1 MNSLGTARGSI
12 ELDFGGMRNSVKSA
26 IAELNKIEATAK
38 KNDAELKLLQST
50 SEKTGSALEK
60 AGQKVKLLA
69 NKLDAAKQKASVY
82 EREMQTLT
90 SRLEDNK
97 KAQEEISGKLADT
110 KNQYAEAEQNVRK
123 MSTALADSKANLTAV
138 REQYGK
144 NSEEVKVA
152 KQAVAEHTEA
162 LKAARET
169 QKDYAQQVSALQ
181 SDQNRL
187 QREFADGTDALEKW
201 DTALISAQAD
211 VTNLQAELNNA
222 DGEVQSIA
230 QAMAEEEEAARLA
243 AEEMERMANATKSA
257 GEVLSDVGDKI
268 TGVGNG
274 MQKVGTGLTVA
285 VTAPLAAAAKKTS
298 DLAGEYEDSAAK
310 LNTIAD
316 TTAVSAD
323 QLQKQSREVSDD
335 MTTDWND
342 VNEAMY
348 QYISATQDTVGASK
362 AVEVAIM
369 GSVGGFADSAEQ
381 VVDGLTSVG
390 NAYNMYGADKMEEIS
405 DKMLQTQNLGKTTL
419 GEISKYI
426 GQVAPLASQAGIS
439 IDELFGSIATLTGS
453 GIQTASVMSGLKATL
468 SNIIKPTTEAA
479 AASEALGIQ
488 FDAAALSEKGLGG
501 MMKEI
506 KEKIESASPEYAK
519 LADEAGKYNKQITEL
534 TETQEK
540 NKNEISDLETQNKA
554 LKKQMEATKE
564 QYGTSSAQYKE
575 YSKQLSNNKDKISE
589 LKTANKDLATN
600 QKDLEKQSG
609 GVTAQMEVLAN
620 AVDSPLS
627 AYASLFGS
635 VEALNDMMVLASDEG
650 SKKFAEYTKGVA
662 NAQGTTAKAF
672 KKMTDT
678 DIAKFRKSL
687 NRLKNTGI
695 DVGEKI
701 LPVFADLMEKLA
713 DGVTKFSELDDST
726 QETILKFAAFTAAVG
741 PALKVTGKF
750 TSGLGGIVS
759 KTGSVVSALT
769 GVTTATGEVA
779 EVAEGAVTAFGA
791 GSTGLT
797 GILGTLAS
805 PVGVAVGAATAVAAI
820 GVAVEVAHQKAVKNN
835 LAEHFGTVKLSADE
849 ARDAAKRLTES
860 DWTARLDLYTDAK
873 EELDSV
879 TEQLDTTVADI
890 NKTQWKIKMG
900 IELTDEEKEQYKS
913 DLENACKEYQD
924 YLDKN
929 QLTATLA
936 VNSLFGEDNKASTD
950 ATNLVN
956 SAYGSL
962 TAEMADLTKQLTD
975 LVNKDFEDGILD
987 DKTVQ
992 KSIQKI
998 LKRIAEIKQEV
1009 ADAEAT
1015 VRQEEIISNFDSDN
1029 LDASSYKKFTKE
1041 LNDINKQHI
1050 EDANEAK
1057 ITYMQAAEVDY
1068 QEKMRKAAEE
1078 TNSKV
1083 RAELEKE
1090 AKETRDKVMQDA
1102 KLAYA
1107 GNVAE
1112 STINTLN
1119 NSLKPLQ
1126 EAYPDI
1132 AGKNGKKFAKEL
1144 ADGFNKN
1151 IGMLNSGELDFNNF
1165 FNSMATTSMAGYSK
1179 LTKTDKDAIT
1189 EMLKQLKPT
1198 KEELENLRD
1207 EYIKAGKTVPE
1218 SVTEGLNQID
1228 LLEAMVGSTD
1238 SYYTLL
1244 ADQVVNSPDLQNAI
1258 TAAYSAGQ
1266 SVPQE
1271 LVDALQEKY
1280 PEIYEATIGIF
1291 DTMVSGEQL
1300 TGEQVKSSFSALGIS
1315 ATDSVIK
1322 AITDATPNV
1331 QQTIFSMLK
1340 QMESGT
1346 KLQIPQI
1353 MELFSALG
1361 IDIPETLITA
1371 ISEREPD
1378 MQQEAINLIMQAS
1391 VATGK
1396 KRDEL
1401 LQQLAD
1407 LGYDVDKSYA
1417 DGISNNTKQAE
1428 NAGKRLGEAT
1438 ANGVQSTAKD
1448 SAENWY
1454 TTFWETLKKVG
1465 GGALKIAGG
1474 MVGTSILHTVMPFAD
1489 GGIVTEPT
1497 LSIMGENSDPEA
1509 IIPLSASK
1517 RDRARALYDYVGS
1530 EIGADYSVQNNS
1542 NGLDTATLAKAI
1554 AAELATT
1561 LKNAPISNNVTVQ
1574 MESGDVLL
1582 DRERVGRAVAPTV
1595 SRVLA
1600 TR

>member
-90 SRLEDNK
+90 SKLEDNK
-97 KAQEEISGKLADT
+97 KAQEEVSGKLADT
-110 KNQYAEAEQNVRK
+110 KNKYAEAEQNVRK
-123 MSTALADSKANLTAV
+123 MSAALADSKSALSAA

-162 LKAARET
+162 LKAAKET

-187 QREFADGTDALEKW
+187 QREFSEGKDALDKW
-201 DTALISAQAD
+201 DTALISAKAD

-222 DGEVQSIA
+222 DGEVQAIA
-230 QAMAEEEEAARLA
+230 QTMAEEEEAARLA
-243 AEEMERMANATKSA
+243 SEEMERMANTTKSA
-257 GEVLSDVGDKI
+257 GEVLSDAGDKI
-268 TGVGNG
+268 TRVGNG
-274 MQKVGTGLTVA
+274 MQKVGTALTVA
-285 VTAPLAAAAKKTS
+285 VTAPLTAAAKKTT

-335 MTTDWND
+335 MTTGWND

-369 GSVGGFADSAEQ
+369 GQVGGFADSAEQ

-390 NAYNMYGADKMEEIS
+390 NAYNMHGADAMEEIS

-439 IDELFGSIATLTGS
+439 IDELFGSIATLTSS
-453 GIQTASVMSGLKATL
+453 GIQTRSVMTGLKATF
-468 SNIIKPTTEAA
+468 SNIIKPTEEAA
-479 AASEALGIQ
+479 AAAEALGIQ

-519 LADEAGKYNKQITEL
+519 LADEAGDYNKQIAEL
-534 TETQEK
+534 TSTQEK

-589 LKTANKDLATN
+589 LKAANKDLSAN
-600 QKDLEKQSG
+600 QKDLEKQSS
-609 GVTAQMEVLAN
+609 GVTSQMEVLAN

-650 SKKFAEYTKGVA
+650 SEKLAEYTKGVS

-726 QETILKFAAFTAAVG
+726 QETILKFAAFAAAAG
-741 PALKVTGKF
+741 PALKITGKF
-750 TSGLGGIVS
+750 TTGLGGIVS
-759 KTGSVVSALT
+759 KAGSVVSALS
-769 GVTTATGEVA
+769 GVTAATGEVA
-779 EVAEGAVTAFGA
+779 GVAEGAVTTLGT
-791 GSTGLT
+791 GSAGLT
-797 GILGTLAS
+797 GVLGTLAS

-835 LAEHFGTVKLSADE
+835 LAEHFGTVKLSAE
-849 ARDAAKRLTES
+849 E
-860 DWTARLDLYTDAK
+860 AK
-873 EELDSV
+873 EVAEELCSTDWSANLEVYTNAKDELDSV
-879 TEQLDTTVADI
+879 EEQLKNTVADI
-890 NKTQWKIKMG
+890 NKTQFKIKTG
-900 IELTDEEKEQYKS
+900 IELSDEDKEQYKQELENFVQQEQDYLSNNYLTCTLAINSLYGNDSALGKNMTSFVDSVYAGMQDELTGLGDKMMETVMDAFADGTLTDEE
-913 DLENACKEYQD
+913 
-924 YLDKN
+924 
-929 QLTATLA
+929 
-936 VNSLFGEDNKASTD
+936 
-950 ATNLVN
+950 
-956 SAYGSL
+956 
-962 TAEMADLTKQLTD
+962 
-975 LVNKDFEDGILD
+975 
-987 DKTVQ
+987 
-992 KSIQKI
+992 IQKI
-998 LKRIAEIKQEV
+998 IQNFEQ
-1009 ADAEAT
+1009 
-1015 VRQEEIISNFDSDN
+1015 QISDV
-1029 LDASSYKKFTKE
+1029 T
-1041 LNDINKQHI
+1041 
-1050 EDANEAK
+1050 
-1057 ITYMQAAEVDY
+1057 
-1068 QEKMRKAAEE
+1068 
-1078 TNSKV
+1078 
-1083 RAELEKE
+1083 AELEKAKADLKMEEMSRDYEISDLPTADSYKNLAKGIDKTIDE
-1090 AKETRDKVMQDA
+1090 AKEKLKEQKFEVDVYARMQFNRDGDKKAYDERTLQTELAEKTRIAETIEKGFNDELDK
-1102 KLAYA
+1102 L
-1107 GNVAE
+1107 E
-1112 STINTLN
+1112 
-1119 NSLKPLQ
+1119 
-1126 EAYPDI
+1126 EAYPEI
-1132 AGKNGKKFAKEL
+1132 AGKNGKKFVDEL
-1144 ADGFNKN
+1144 YKGIESELDKF
-1151 IGMLNSGELDFNNF
+1151 NSGTEGFDDFQYHM
-1165 FNSMATTSMAGYSK
+1165 SSLVSSGYSK
-1179 LTKTDKDAIT
+1179 LSNTDKDAIS
-1189 EMLKQLKPT
+1189 EMIGNLQKQK
-1198 KEELENLRD
+1198 KELEDIQQFFIKNKEQVPDEIADTLQRVTDMLDRANLFSGMAAD
-1207 EYIKAGKTVPE
+1207 VDANY
-1218 SVTEGLNQID
+1218 N
-1228 LLEAMVGSTD
+1228 
-1238 SYYTLL
+1238 LL
-1244 ADQVVNSPDLQNAI
+1244 ADEIANSEGLQKSIQNMYASGYQLEDSLAQAI
-1258 TAAYSAGQ
+1258 K
-1266 SVPQE
+1266 
-1271 LVDALQEKY
+1271 DKY

-1291 DTMVSGEQL
+1291 DTMVSGEQQNS
-1300 TGEQVKSSFSALGIS
+1300 EAVKANFAALGLS
-1315 ATDSVIK
+1315 VSDSLI
-1322 AITDATPNV
+1322 N
-1331 QQTIFSMLK
+1331 
-1340 QMESGT
+1340 
-1346 KLQIPQI
+1346 
-1353 MELFSALG
+1353 ALAQKE
-1361 IDIPETLITA
+1361 PETQQAVFSTLSA
-1371 ISEREPD
+1371 IDKGLGSNRDGLMNLFANLGWDLPQSFIDNLALQDGEMQKTVINNLMYASTLPEKER
-1378 MQQEAINLIMQAS
+1378 QAILDKIGVNAEDIKTTFCDT
-1391 VATGK
+1391 VKTGT
-1396 KRDEL
+1396 RD
-1401 LQQLAD
+1401 
-1407 LGYDVDKSYA
+1407 
-1417 DGISNNTKQAE
+1417 AE
-1428 NAGKRLGEAT
+1428 DAGKQLGEAT
-1438 ANGVQSTAKD
+1438 AKGAESTARNSGKNWL
-1448 SAENWY
+1448 SA
-1454 TTFWETLKKVG
+1454 FWDTIKN
-1465 GGALKIAGG
+1465 AGG
-1474 MVGTSILHTVMPFAD
+1474 SIFNRKGIGSTILPAITPFAD
-1489 GGIVTEPT
+1489 GGVVTEPT
-1497 LSIMGENSDPEA
+1497 FAVMGENSDPEA
-1509 IIPLSASK
+1509 IIPLSVAK

-1530 EIGADYSVQNNS
+1530 EIGADYSVQNSNNS
-1542 NGLDTATLAKAI
+1542 LDTAALAKAI

-1561 LKNAPISNNVTVQ
+1561 LKNAPINNNVTVQ

>member
-26 IAELNKIEATAK
+26 IAELNKIEATSK

-90 SRLEDNK
+90 AKLEDNK
-97 KAQEEISGKLADT
+97 KAQEEVSGKLADT
-110 KNQYAEAEQNVRK
+110 KNKYAEAEQNVRK
-123 MSTALADSKANLTAV
+123 MSESLADSKATLTAV

-181 SDQNRL
+181 NDQNRL

-257 GEVLSDVGDKI
+257 GEVLSDAGDKI
-268 TGVGNG
+268 QNIGSKLDSIGDT
-274 MQKVGTGLTVA
+274 MSKT
-285 VTAPLAAAAKKTS
+285 VTAPLVAAGTAATKYA
-298 DLAGEYEDSAAK
+298 DEYEGSAAK
-310 LNTIAD
+310 LQTLVEDGTISMEDMQAR
-316 TTAVSAD
+316 VR
-323 QLQKQSREVSDD
+323 KVSDETGISAHD
-335 MTTDWND
+335 AND
-342 VNEAMY
+342 AMY
-348 QYISATQDTVGASK
+348 QYVSATQDVDGATDGFVISAK
-362 AVEVAIM
+362 SA
-369 GSVGGFADSAEQ
+369 VGGFTDVSTAI
-381 VVDGLTSVG
+381 DGLTTVMNSYHLKG
-390 NAYNMYGADKMEEIS
+390 SDNMSDIADKML
-405 DKMLQTQNLGKTTL
+405 MTQNKGKTTF
-419 GEISKYI
+419 GELSQYL
-426 GQVAPLASQAGIS
+426 GQVVSTAYSANMSL
-439 IDELFGSIATLTGS
+439 DELLGSVATLTAN
-453 GIQTASVMSGLKATL
+453 GIQTSSAVTGLKAAL
-468 SNIIKPTTEAA
+468 SNIISPTDDAKAA
-479 AASEALGIQ
+479 AEALGIQ
-488 FDAAALSEKGLGG
+488 WDAATLQEKGWTGLLEDVRNSMKEAAPEYLELTDQAKAYNEQLEKLTQTQEANTSTIDSLTTENDSLKKQMKSVKETSGSSSSEYKALSEQYDANVD
-501 MMKEI
+501 
-506 KEKIESASPEYAK
+506 KI
-519 LADEAGKYNKQITEL
+519 
-534 TETQEK
+534 
-540 NKNEISDLETQNKA
+540 KA
-554 LKKQMEATKE
+554 LKKENKE
-564 QYGTSSAQYKE
+564 LASS
-575 YSKQLSNNKDKISE
+575 
-589 LKTANKDLATN
+589 
-600 QKDLEKQSG
+600 QKDLEKKSA
-609 GVTAQMEVLAN
+609 GVTSQMDVLAN
-620 AVDSPLS
+620 AADSPISVYSQL
-627 AYASLFGS
+627 LGS
-635 VEALNDMMVLASDEG
+635 VEGLNTVLTLTSDEG
-650 SKKFAEYTKGVA
+650 FAMLKEYTGA
-662 NAQGTTAKAF
+662 IGNAEGAVDKAYA
-672 KKMTDT
+672 KMTGT
-678 DIAKFRKSL
+678 NSAKVRKSL
-687 NRLKNTGI
+687 NRIKNTAI
-695 DVGEKI
+695 DAGEKI
-701 LPVFADLMEKLA
+701 LPVISDVLEKLA

-726 QETILKFAAFTAAVG
+726 QETILKFAAFAAAVG
-741 PALKVTGKF
+741 PAMKITGKF
-750 TSGLGGIVS
+750 TSGLGSIVS
-759 KTGSVVSALT
+759 KTGSVVSALS

-779 EVAEGAVTAFGA
+779 EVAEGAVTAFGTSSA
-791 GSTGLT
+791 GLT
-797 GILGTLAS
+797 GVLGTLAS

-835 LAEHFGTVKLSADE
+835 LAEHFGTIKLSADE
-849 ARDAAKRLTES
+849 ARDAAERLTAS

-900 IELTDEEKEQYKS
+900 IALTDEEKEQYKS

-924 YLDKN
+924 YLDNN

-936 VNSLFGEDNKASTD
+936 VTSLFGKDNKAATD

-956 SAYGSL
+956 GVYGSL
-962 TAEMADLTKQLTD
+962 TAEMTDLTKQLTD

-1132 AGKNGKKFAKEL
+1132 AGKNGKKFTKEL
-1144 ADGFNKN
+1144 VDGFNKN
-1151 IGMLNSGELDFNNF
+1151 IGMLNSGELDFEGF
-1165 FNSMATTSMAGYSK
+1165 LNSMDITSMAGYSK
-1179 LTKTDKDAIT
+1179 LTETDKDAIK
-1189 EMLKQLKPT
+1189 EMLKQLEPT
-1198 KEELENLRD
+1198 KEQLENLRD

-1238 SYYTLL
+1238 SYYSLL
-1244 ADQVVNSPDLQNAI
+1244 ADQVANSPELQNAI
-1258 TAAYSAGQ
+1258 TAAYSAGD
-1266 SVPQE
+1266 SVQQE
-1271 LVDALQEKY
+1271 LVNALKEKY

-1291 DTMVSGEQL
+1291 DTMTNGEQQNS
-1300 TGEQVKSSFSALGIS
+1300 EAVKANFTALGLS
-1315 ATDSVIK
+1315 ASDSLINALAQKEPEIQQSVFSTLSTIERGLGSNRESLMNLFASLGWDLPQSFIDNLASQDGAMQKTVIDK
-1322 AITDATPNV
+1322 LMYASTLPEKER
-1331 QQTIFSMLK
+1331 QQVLDKIGLNAEDIKTTFCDTVK
-1340 QMESGT
+1340 SGT
-1346 KLQIPQI
+1346 K
-1353 MELFSALG
+1353 
-1361 IDIPETLITA
+1361 
-1371 ISEREPD
+1371 
-1378 MQQEAINLIMQAS
+1378 EA
-1391 VATGK
+1391 K
-1396 KRDEL
+1396 D
-1401 LQQLAD
+1401 
-1407 LGYDVDKSYA
+1407 
-1417 DGISNNTKQAE
+1417 
-1428 NAGKRLGEAT
+1428 AGRTLGEAT

-1454 TTFWETLKKVG
+1454 TTFWETLKKFG

-1474 MVGTSILHTVMPFAD
+1474 MVGTSILHTVMPFAN

-1530 EIGADYSVQNNS
+1530 EIGADYSVQNNN

-1561 LKNAPISNNVTVQ
+1561 LKNAPINNNVTVQ

>member
-97 KAQEEISGKLADT
+97 KAQGEVSEKLADT
-110 KNQYAEAEQNVRK
+110 KNKYAEAEQNVRK
-123 MSTALADSKANLTAV
+123 MSESLANSKATLSAV

-162 LKAARET
+162 LKAAKET

-222 DGEVQSIA
+222 DGEVQAIA

-257 GEVLSDVGDKI
+257 GEILSDAGDKI
-268 TGVGNG
+268 TSIGNG
-274 MQKVGTGLTVA
+274 MQKVGTALTVA
-285 VTAPLAAAAKKTS
+285 VTAPLTAAAKKTS

-335 MTTDWND
+335 MTTNWND

-369 GSVGGFADSAEQ
+369 GQVGGFADSAEQ

-390 NAYNMYGADKMEEIS
+390 NAYNMHGADAMEEIS

-419 GEISKYI
+419 GEISQYI

-439 IDELFGSIATLTGS
+439 LDELFGTIATLTS
-453 GIQTASVMSGLKATL
+453 NGIQTRAVMTGLKATM
-468 SNIIKPTTEAA
+468 SNIVKPTTEAA
-479 AASEALGIQ
+479 AAAEALGIQ

-519 LADEAGKYNKQITEL
+519 LADEAGDYNKQIAEL
-534 TETQEK
+534 TATQEK

-600 QKDLEKQSG
+600 QKDLEKQSS
-609 GVTAQMEVLAN
+609 GVTAQMETLAN

-650 SKKFAEYTKGVA
+650 SKKLAEYTKGVSD
-662 NAQGTTAKAF
+662 AQGTTAKAF

-741 PALKVTGKF
+741 PALKITGKF

-759 KTGSVVSALT
+759 KAGSVVNAIT

-779 EVAEGAVTAFGA
+779 GVAEGAVTAFGA

-797 GILGTLAS
+797 GVLGTLAS

-835 LAEHFGTVKLSADE
+835 LAEHFGTVKLTADE
-849 ARDAAKRLTES
+849 ARDAAERLTES

-900 IELTDEEKEQYKS
+900 IALTDEEKEQYKS

-924 YLDKN
+924 YLDNN

-936 VNSLFGEDNKASTD
+936 VTSLFGKDNKAATD

-956 SAYGSL
+956 GVYGSL
-962 TAEMADLTKQLTD
+962 TAEMTDLTKQLTD

-1041 LNDINKQHI
+1041 LNDINKKHI
-1050 EDANEAK
+1050 DDANEAK

-1068 QEKMRKAAEE
+1068 QEKMRKASEE
-1078 TNSKV
+1078 TNRTV

-1090 AKETRDKVMQDA
+1090 AKETRDQAMQDA

-1132 AGKNGKKFAKEL
+1132 AGKNGKKFTKEL

-1151 IGMLNSGELDFNNF
+1151 IGMLNSGELDFEGF
-1165 FNSMATTSMAGYSK
+1165 LNSMDITSMAGYSK
-1179 LTKTDKDAIT
+1179 LTETDKDAIKG
-1189 EMLKQLKPT
+1189 MLKQLEPT
-1198 KEELENLRD
+1198 KEQLENLRD
-1207 EYIKAGKTVPE
+1207 DYIKAGETVPE

-1238 SYYTLL
+1238 SYYSML
-1244 ADQVVNSPDLQNAI
+1244 ADQAANSPELQNAI
-1258 TAAYSAGQ
+1258 ATAYASGQ

-1291 DTMVSGEQL
+1291 DTMVSGEQQNSEAVKANFTAL
-1300 TGEQVKSSFSALGIS
+1300 GLSASDSLIEAISGKEPEVQQAVFSTLSTIERGLGSNRDGLMNLFANLGWDLPQSFIDNLALQDGVMQKTVIDNLMYASTLPEKERQQVLDKIGLNAEDIKTTFCDTVKSGIKE
-1315 ATDSVIK
+1315 AK
-1322 AITDATPNV
+1322 DAGRT
-1331 QQTIFSMLK
+1331 
-1340 QMESGT
+1340 
-1346 KLQIPQI
+1346 
-1353 MELFSALG
+1353 
-1361 IDIPETLITA
+1361 
-1371 ISEREPD
+1371 
-1378 MQQEAINLIMQAS
+1378 
-1391 VATGK
+1391 
-1396 KRDEL
+1396 
-1401 LQQLAD
+1401 
-1407 LGYDVDKSYA
+1407 
-1417 DGISNNTKQAE
+1417 
-1428 NAGKRLGEAT
+1428 LGEAT

-1474 MVGTSILHTVMPFAD
+1474 MVGTSILHTITPFAD

-1509 IIPLSASK
+1509 IIPLSVGK

-1530 EIGADYSVQNNS
+1530 EIGADYSVQNSN

>member
-90 SRLEDNK
+90 AKLEDNK
-97 KAQEEISGKLADT
+97 KAQEEVSGKLTDT
-110 KNQYAEAEQNVRK
+110 KNRYAEAEQNVRK
-123 MSTALADSKANLTAV
+123 MSESLANSKATLSAV

-162 LKAARET
+162 LKAAKET

-181 SDQNRL
+181 GDQNRL

-211 VTNLQAELNNA
+211 VTNLEAELNNA
-222 DGEVQSIA
+222 DGEVQAIA
-230 QAMAEEEEAARLA
+230 QTMAEEEEAARLA

-257 GEVLSDVGDKI
+257 GEVLSEAGDKI
-268 TGVGNG
+268 TSVGNG
-274 MQKVGTGLTVA
+274 MQKAGNVMSVA

-323 QLQKQSREVSDD
+323 QLQKQSREVSDN
-335 MTTDWND
+335 MTTDWD
-342 VNEAMY
+342 EVNEAMY

-369 GSVGGFADSAEQ
+369 GQVGGFADSAEQ

-390 NAYNMYGADKMEEIS
+390 NAYNMHGADAMEQIS

-419 GEISKYI
+419 GEISQYI
-426 GQVAPLASQAGIS
+426 GQVAPLASQANIS
-439 IDELFGSIATLTGS
+439 LDELFGTIATLTSS
-453 GIQTASVMSGLKATL
+453 GVQTSSVMSGLKATM

-479 AASEALGIQ
+479 AAAEALGIQ

-519 LADEAGKYNKQITEL
+519 LADEAGEYNKQITEL

-564 QYGTSSAQYKE
+564 QYGTSSTQYKE

-589 LKTANKDLATN
+589 LKAANKDLAAN

-609 GVTAQMEVLAN
+609 GVTAQMETLAN

-650 SKKFAEYTKGVA
+650 SEKLAEYTEGVS

-687 NRLKNTGI
+687 NQMKNTAI
-695 DVGEKI
+695 DAGKKI
-701 LPVFADLMEKLA
+701 LPIVADVMEKVA
-713 DGVTKFSELDDST
+713 AGVTKFSELDDST
-726 QETILKFAAFTAAVG
+726 QETILKFAAFAAAVG
-741 PALKVTGKF
+741 PALKITGKF

-759 KTGSVVSALT
+759 KAGSVVNTLT
-769 GVTTATGEVA
+769 GVTAATGEVA
-779 EVAEGAVTAFGA
+779 EVAEGAVTAFGTSSA
-791 GSTGLT
+791 GLT
-797 GILGTLAS
+797 GVLGTLAS

-835 LAEHFGTVKLSADE
+835 LAEHFGTVKLTAEE
-849 ARDAAKRLTES
+849 AEEAAKQLCETK
-860 DWTARLDLYTDAK
+860 WTAGIEVYSNAK

-879 TEQLDTTVADI
+879 VEQCNSTIEYLNKQNWKMSVGLDFSDEDKEAYLQSVKDLEKEGQDYIDNNHLVYTASVQMIWGEDSEEAEQRISLGDNFFSDLNGEVSKAYKEYADLA
-890 NKTQWKIKMG
+890 NKIFSENLMD
-900 IELTDEEKEQYKS
+900 DEEMK
-913 DLENACKEYQD
+913 
-924 YLDKN
+924 
-929 QLTATLA
+929 
-936 VNSLFGEDNKASTD
+936 
-950 ATNLVN
+950 
-956 SAYGSL
+956 
-962 TAEMADLTKQLTD
+962 KQLTEKYNTCISLMRELETQTAKNRVKATALISESD
-975 LVNKDFEDGILD
+975 ELTVDSFMQQLKEMQKQND
-987 DKTVQ
+987 DAK
-992 KSIQKI
+992 QKI
-998 LKRIAEIKQEV
+998 L
-1009 ADAEAT
+1009 DG
-1015 VRQEEIISNFDSDN
+1015 
-1029 LDASSYKKFTKE
+1029 
-1041 LNDINKQHI
+1041 LNDTITGYVNM
-1050 EDANEAK
+1050 NEEGK
-1057 ITYMQAAEVDY
+1057 LSD
-1068 QEKMRKAAEE
+1068 
-1078 TNSKV
+1078 
-1083 RAELEKE
+1083 AELEE
-1090 AKETRDKVMQDA
+1090 LTAKDVSKAMQDIGETVNTEIEYGLDRIEKA
-1102 KLAYA
+1102 YTALAGENKEKFKESLSDSFDIDMDDLLSGKIDVTDLEIRLNDLLSSGYDKLSKK
-1107 GNVAE
+1107 E
-1112 STINTLN
+1112 
-1119 NSLKPLQ
+1119 Q
-1126 EAYPDI
+1126 EAVS
-1132 AGKNGKKFAKEL
+1132 GLLKKLE
-1144 ADGFNKN
+1144 
-1151 IGMLNSGELDFNNF
+1151 
-1165 FNSMATTSMAGYSK
+1165 
-1179 LTKTDKDAIT
+1179 
-1189 EMLKQLKPT
+1189 PR
-1198 KEELENLRD
+1198 KEELEELKAKMQANCEEIPQWLTD
-1207 EYIKAGKTVPE
+1207 SLDSLYMAEAMSGNINSAYKILADIIADSPELQDAVKAGTAGAKQLPDGVC
-1218 SVTEGLNQID
+1218 
-1228 LLEAMVGSTD
+1228 EA
-1238 SYYTLL
+1238 LK
-1244 ADQVVNSPDLQNAI
+1244 A
-1258 TAAYSAGQ
+1258 
-1266 SVPQE
+1266 E
-1271 LVDALQEKY
+1271 Y
-1280 PEIYEATIGIF
+1280 PEVYNSTIGIF
-1291 DTMVSGEQL
+1291 DTMKDGTQQSS
-1300 TGEQVKSSFSALGIS
+1300 TDVKANFAALGLS
-1315 ATDSVIK
+1315 ASDSLINTLSQK
-1322 AITDATPNV
+1322 EPEV
-1331 QQTIFSMLK
+1331 QQAVFSTLSTIEQGLGSNRSGLMDLFANLGWDLPQSFIDNLATQSGDMQRTVINNLMYASTLPEK
-1340 QMESGT
+1340 ERQQILDKIGVNAEDIKTTFCDTVKSGT
-1346 KLQIPQI
+1346 K
-1353 MELFSALG
+1353 
-1361 IDIPETLITA
+1361 
-1371 ISEREPD
+1371 
-1378 MQQEAINLIMQAS
+1378 EA
-1391 VATGK
+1391 K
-1396 KRDEL
+1396 D
-1401 LQQLAD
+1401 
-1407 LGYDVDKSYA
+1407 
-1417 DGISNNTKQAE
+1417 
-1428 NAGKRLGEAT
+1428 AGKTLGEAT
-1438 ANGVQSTAKD
+1438 ANGVQSTAKG

-1454 TTFWETLKKVG
+1454 TTFWETLKKFG
-1465 GGALKIAGG
+1465 GGALKVAGG

-1497 LSIMGENSDPEA
+1497 FAVMGENSDPEA
-1509 IIPLSASK
+1509 IIPLSAAK
-1517 RDRARALYDYVGS
+1517 RDRALALYDYVGS
-1530 EIGADYSVQNNS
+1530 EIGADYSVQNSN
-1542 NGLDTATLAKAI
+1542 NGLDTEQLATAIATKLAATLR
-1554 AAELATT
+1554 E
-1561 LKNAPISNNVTVQ
+1561 NPIRPTVNVQ

>member
-97 KAQEEISGKLADT
+97 KAQEEVSGKLTDT
-110 KNQYAEAEQNVRK
+110 KNKYAEAEQNVRK
-123 MSTALADSKANLTAV
+123 MSTALADSKSALAAA

-162 LKAARET
+162 LKVAKET

-181 SDQNRL
+181 GDQNRL

-222 DGEVQSIA
+222 DGEVQAIA

-257 GEVLSDVGDKI
+257 GEILSDAGDKI
-268 TGVGNG
+268 TSVGNG
-274 MQKVGTGLTVA
+274 MQKAGNVMSVA

-335 MTTDWND
+335 MTTDWGE

-369 GSVGGFADSAEQ
+369 GQVGGFADSAEQ

-439 IDELFGSIATLTGS
+439 IDELFGSIATLTAS
-453 GIQTASVMSGLKATL
+453 GIQTSSVMSGLKATM

-540 NKNEISDLETQNKA
+540 NKTEISDLETQNKT

-575 YSKQLSNNKDKISE
+575 YSKQLSENKDKISE

-650 SKKFAEYTKGVA
+650 SEKLAEYTKGVS
-662 NAQGTTAKAF
+662 NAEGTTAKAF

-687 NRLKNTGI
+687 NRLKNTGV
-695 DVGEKI
+695 DVGKKI

-726 QETILKFAAFTAAVG
+726 QETILKFAAFAAAVG
-741 PALKVTGKF
+741 PAMKITGKF

-759 KTGSVVSALT
+759 KAGSVVNAIT

-779 EVAEGAVTAFGA
+779 GVAEGAVTAFGA

-797 GILGTLAS
+797 GVLGTLAS
-805 PVGVAVGAATAVAAI
+805 PVGVAIGAATAVTAI

-835 LAEHFGTVKLSADE
+835 LAEHFGTVKLTADE
-849 ARDAAKRLTES
+849 ARDAAERLTES

-879 TEQLDTTVADI
+879 KEQLDTTVADI

-913 DLENACKEYQD
+913 DLESVCKEYQD

-936 VNSLFGEDNKASTD
+936 VSSLFGEDNKAATD

-962 TAEMADLTKQLTD
+962 TAEMSDLTKQLTD
-975 LVNKDFEDGILD
+975 LVNKQWEDGLLD
-987 DKTVQ
+987 DETVQ

-998 LKRIAEIKQEV
+998 LNRMAEINQEV

-1015 VRQEEIISNFDSDN
+1015 VRQEELISNFDSEN
-1029 LDASSYKKFTKE
+1029 LDANSYKKFTKE

-1050 EDANEAK
+1050 EDTNEAK

-1068 QEKMRKAAEE
+1068 QEQMRKAAEE

-1090 AKETRDKVMQDA
+1090 AKETRDKAMQDA
-1102 KLAYA
+1102 KIAYA
-1107 GNVAE
+1107 DNVAE

-1151 IGMLNSGELDFNNF
+1151 INMLNSGELDFEGF
-1165 FNSMATTSMAGYSK
+1165 LNSMDITSMSGYSK
-1179 LTKTDKDAIT
+1179 LTETDKDAIK
-1189 EMLKQLKPT
+1189 EMLKQLEPT
-1198 KEELENLRD
+1198 KEQLENLRD

-1238 SYYTLL
+1238 SYYSLL
-1244 ADQVVNSPDLQNAI
+1244 ADQVANSPELQNAI
-1258 TAAYSAGQ
+1258 TAAYSAGD
-1266 SVPQE
+1266 SVQQE
-1271 LVDALQEKY
+1271 LVNALKEKY

-1291 DTMVSGEQL
+1291 DTMTNGEQQNS
-1300 TGEQVKSSFSALGIS
+1300 EAVKANFTALGLS
-1315 ATDSVIK
+1315 ASDSLINALAQKEPETQQAVFSTLSTIEKGLGSNRDGLMNLFANLGWDLPQSFIDNLVLQDGEMQKTVIHNLMYASTLPEK
-1322 AITDATPNV
+1322 ER
-1331 QQTIFSMLK
+1331 QQVLDRVGLNAEDIKTTFCDTVK
-1340 QMESGT
+1340 SGT
-1346 KLQIPQI
+1346 K
-1353 MELFSALG
+1353 
-1361 IDIPETLITA
+1361 
-1371 ISEREPD
+1371 
-1378 MQQEAINLIMQAS
+1378 EAEDA
-1391 VATGK
+1391 GK
-1396 KRDEL
+1396 K
-1401 LQQLAD
+1401 
-1407 LGYDVDKSYA
+1407 LGD
-1417 DGISNNTKQAE
+1417 
-1428 NAGKRLGEAT
+1428 AT
-1438 ANGVQSTAKD
+1438 AKGVQSTAKG

-1454 TTFWETLKKVG
+1454 TTFWETLKKFG
-1465 GGALKIAGG
+1465 GGALKVAGG
-1474 MVGTSILHTVMPFAD
+1474 MVGLSVLNTIAPFAN

-1509 IIPLSASK
+1509 IIPLSAAK

-1530 EIGADYSVQNNS
+1530 EIGANYSVQNNS
-1542 NGLDTATLAKAI
+1542 NGLDTEQLATAI
-1554 AAELATT
+1554 ATKLATT
-1561 LKNAPISNNVTVQ
+1561 LRENPIRPTVNVQ
-1574 MESGDVLL
+1574 MDGGDVLL